1 MHNKIYFIAVTGESG
16 PSLPPA
22 MSTIIP
28 TDNNFVKLIFAL
40 VCAYV
45 YAIL

>member
-1 MHNKIYFIAVTGESG
+1 MYNKFYFTAVTGKSG
-16 PSLPPA
+16 PPLPPA
-22 MSTIIP
+22 MSTIMPI
-28 TDNNFVKLIFAL
+28 DNNFVKLIFAL

>member
-1 MHNKIYFIAVTGESG
+1 MHNKFYFTAVTGESD
-16 PSLPPA
+16 PPLPPTK
-22 MSTIIP
+22 STIIP
-28 TDNNFVKLIFAL
+28 IDNNFVKLIFAL